1 MCFRDTARK
10 LSQKFRDRPLS
21 AEDTAVYW
29 VEYIVRHGE
38 NALKSP
44 AMNLTWWQ
52 IEMLDVCAFLL
63 IATLAVLYLIA
74 TAISF
79 MYNLATNPDSKSR
92 KKKVS

>member
-1 MCFRDTARK
+1 MCSRDTAQK

-29 VEYIVRHGE
+29 TEYIVRHGA
-38 NALKSP
+38 NALRSP

-52 IEMLDVCAFLL
+52 IELLDVYAVFLF
-63 IATLAVLYLIA
+63 ATLAVLYLIA
-74 TAISF
+74 TAIPF
-79 MYNLATNPDSKSR
+79 MYNLATSPDSGSR